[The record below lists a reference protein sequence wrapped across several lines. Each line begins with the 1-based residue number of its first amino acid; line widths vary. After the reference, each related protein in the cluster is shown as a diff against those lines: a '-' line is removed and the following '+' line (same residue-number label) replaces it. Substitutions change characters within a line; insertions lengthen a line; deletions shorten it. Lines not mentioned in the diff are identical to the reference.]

1 MRATS
6 TRRDACGWW
15 LTKDVALSAG
25 EWGTSLAAAA
35 MSTSAYLRH
44 GRTYLGPGVVGDLA
58 GFALLGAALRHSEAR
73 LRHEAA
79 WCLACIGAVICARQE
94 KLERLPAPLLWGSF
108 AAGLSPYVAA
118 RQRVC
123 D

>member
-6 TRRDACGWW
+6 TRRDAYGWW

-25 EWGTSLAAAA
+25 EWGAS
-35 MSTSAYLRH
+35 
-44 GRTYLGPGVVGDLA
+44 
-58 GFALLGAALRHSEAR
+58 LLGAGLRHSGAR

-94 KLERLPAPLLWGSF
+94 KLERLWAPLLWGSF
-108 AAGLSPYVAA
+108 ATGLSAYAAA
-118 RQRVC
+118 RQRVF